1 MAQSLRSALKALK
14 QENLKRT
21 RTLRM
26 VKQTRVGRTGIGY
39 GSRKEVEE
47 KSGRKSGR

>member
-26 VKQTRVGRTGIGY
+26 VKQIHATRTGNGD

-47 KSGRKSGR
+47 KSGRDRK